1 MLFRSLVE
9 AYSAL
14 GLRPGAGQVEVE
26 QAYAASLRRLQLQM
40 VPGMPLATR
49 RRAQDQIL
57 KLAAAFEQVKN
68 ATTTPA
74 SSARRRPVPKTK
86 PAGRYAGAPRPAS
99 QPALRPVFT
108 VRRLV
113 VAVGAVAVVV
123 VAIVVLRV
131 VLSPVHSMTPATA
144 SETTIRATAPA
155 ARSKAA
161 RLRVLSVPWSYVEVN
176 GRPLGPSG
184 QVNAFIVQP
193 GDCQL
198 VLRQGDRVFPVTV
211 AVQENC
217 ETTVYVQLEKG
228 QFHVSHKKI
237 HFAHD

>member
-1 MLFRSLVE
+1 
-9 AYSAL
+9 
-14 GLRPGAGQVEVE
+14 
-26 QAYAASLRRLQLQM
+26 M

-49 RRAQDQIL
+49 RHAQDQIL

-74 SSARRRPVPKTK
+74 ASARRRPLPKTK
-86 PAGRYAGAPRPAS
+86 PAGRYAGPPRPVS
-99 QPALRPVFT
+99 RPALRPVFT

-123 VAIVVLRV
+123 VVVAIVVLRV
-131 VLSPVHSMTPATA
+131 VLSPVHSTTPATT
-144 SETTIRATAPA
+144 SETTIRATTPA
-155 ARSKAA
+155 AWSRTA

-176 GRPLGPSG
+176 GETLGPSG

-237 HFAHD
+237 QLARD

>member
-1 MLFRSLVE
+1 
-9 AYSAL
+9 
-14 GLRPGAGQVEVE
+14 
-26 QAYAASLRRLQLQM
+26 M

-49 RRAQDQIL
+49 RHAQDQIL

-74 SSARRRPVPKTK
+74 SSASRRPLPKTK
-86 PAGRYAGAPRPAS
+86 PGGRYAGSPRPAS

-123 VAIVVLRV
+123 GIVVLRV
-131 VLSPVHSMTPATA
+131 VLSPVHSTTPATT

-155 ARSKAA
+155 AWSRTA

-176 GRPLGPSG
+176 GETLGPSG

-237 HFAHD
+237 QLARD